1 MEINNVSNNNLVNDL
16 SLQTNLNTSSNNI
29 QANSVE
35 KTATSLSNSYLVNS
49 DITPKRSELSN
60 NLTPL
65 ISSMASEQSKLSNL
79 NNQNNILDNIISTSN
94 DVVKDPQ
101 ALTPEV
107 EQSLNELMAKYQNIT
122 TVHDITNENM
132 NTDSTA
138 YFDGMIGAKPL
149 KLQDMIDT
157 STQLKEST
165 NNEIKVVEQK
175 IDTIKTQVFDNIENE
190 KVNNANLK
198 PNKNIDFGKS
208 TSDFSASNI
217 NNLMGSVIQ
226 TQANAIPAQSQK
238 LLY

>member
-79 NNQNNILDNIISTSN
+79 NNQNNILDNIITISK

-101 ALTPEV
+101 TLTPEV
-107 EQSLNELMAKYQNIT
+107 EQSLNELMSKYQNSSTIQE
-122 TVHDITNENM
+122 IANENL
-132 NTDSTA
+132 NSNSTA
-138 YFDGMIGAKPL
+138 YFDGMVGAKPL

-157 STQLKEST
+157 STKLKEST

-190 KVNNANLK
+190 KINNANLK
-198 PNKNIDFGKS
+198 PNKNIDFGKN

>member
-1 MEINNVSNNNLVNDL
+1 MEINNVSNNNLINDL
-16 SLQTNLNTSSNNI
+16 GLQTDLNTYANNI
-29 QANSVE
+29 KANTVE

-49 DITPKRSELSN
+49 DISPKRSELSN

-65 ISSMASEQSKLSNL
+65 ISSMSNEQSQLSNL
-79 NNQNNILDNIISTSN
+79 NNQNNILDNIINISK
-94 DVVKDPQ
+94 DAVKDPQ
-101 ALTPEV
+101 TLTPEV
-107 EQSLNELMAKYQNIT
+107 EQSLNELMSKYQNIT
-122 TVHDITNENM
+122 TIHDIANENI
-132 NTDSTA
+132 NSDSTA
-138 YFDGMIGAKPL
+138 YFDGKIGSNPL

-165 NNEIKVVEQK
+165 NNKIKVVEQK

-190 KVNNANLK
+190 KINNANLK

-217 NNLMGSVIQ
+217 KNLMGSVIQ
-226 TQANAIPAQSQK
+226 TQANSIPAQSQK